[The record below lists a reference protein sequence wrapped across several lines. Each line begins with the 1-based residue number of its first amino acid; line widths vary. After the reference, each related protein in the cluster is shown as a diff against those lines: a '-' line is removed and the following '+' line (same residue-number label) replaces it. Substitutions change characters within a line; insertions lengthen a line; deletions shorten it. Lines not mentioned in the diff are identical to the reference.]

1 MDYTTLI
8 HTIVD
13 PFLSNKDSLL
23 IREIKSNKDS
33 LLIRE
38 IKNDE
43 LGNDITILIVAQ
55 NTDIARL
62 IGKKGC
68 VANAI
73 RDIVSIAGKL
83 DNKRIH
89 LKFESFDEDK
99 KGE

>member
-13 PFLSNKDSLL
+13 PFLT
-23 IREIKSNKDS
+23 NKDS

-43 LGNDITILIVAQ
+43 SGSDVTILIVAE
-55 NTDIARL
+55 NSDIARL

-83 DNKRIH
+83 ESKRIH
-89 LKFESFDEDK
+89 LKFESFDDEEK

>member
-23 IREIKSNKDS
+23 IREIK
-33 LLIRE
+33 
-38 IKNDE
+38 NDE
-43 LGNDITILIVAQ
+43 LGNDITIIIVAQ